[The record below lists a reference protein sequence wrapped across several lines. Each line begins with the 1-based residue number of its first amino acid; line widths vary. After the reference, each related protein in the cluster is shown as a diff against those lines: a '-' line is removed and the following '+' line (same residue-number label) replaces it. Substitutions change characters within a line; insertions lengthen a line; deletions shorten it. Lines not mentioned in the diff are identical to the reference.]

1 MSQLSRRYH
10 GTCRYQ
16 RQPEKKRGRVREE
29 SFEEQQEDLDPHR
42 REERDAASVELAGR
56 IRQHGVLLTGRETSS
71 ELDDLMTAIDRFE
84 AAVVARGGDLF
95 VNTPFSDQP
104 ERSEFVLPRRVSG
117 EDAETYASRINEA
130 AGRLEKADL

>member
-1 MSQLSRRYH
+1 M
-10 GTCRYQ
+10 
-16 RQPEKKRGRVREE
+16 REE

-42 REERDAASVELAGR
+42 REERDAASVEIAGR
-56 IRQHGVLLTGRETSS
+56 IRQQGVLLTGRETSS

-104 ERSEFVLPRRVSG
+104 ERTEFVLPRRTSG

-130 AGRLEKADL
+130 ASLLEKADL